1 MPRCSYERDLL
12 TNLAPGGAEYMRTI
26 IWALAAATSLVP
38 AAAVAQSNVEG
49 RVGKL
54 ESEMRAVQRK
64 VFPGGAGQYL
74 QPEITRPDAPQQAGG
89 VPATSAVADLTGR
102 VTALEQQ
109 MAGMTDQIEQNGFKV
124 RQLQDQFEAY
134 KRSTDAK
141 LAGLASTP
149 AIAAATPSTPLGDDA
164 AATGSTGR
172 PSRAPAKATATR
184 APAPTMVDDAGPET
198 ATTTASA
205 GKVAK
210 PATGDAPEDEYTY
223 GYRLWAAKQYPEAE
237 AQLKKVVATYPKH
250 RRASY
255 AQNLLGRSYLDEG
268 KPSLASMAF
277 YDNYKKMPD
286 GERAPESLYYLAQ
299 ALMKLNKPADACKV
313 YGELTDVYGT
323 KLSGQ
328 MKADV
333 EKGRTTAKC
342 K

>member
-1 MPRCSYERDLL
+1 MLL
-12 TNLAPGGAEYMRTI
+12 TNHAPGGAEIMRTI
-26 IWALAAATSLVP
+26 IWALAAATALSPV
-38 AAAVAQSNVEG
+38 AAGAQSNVEG

-89 VPATSAVADLTGR
+89 VPATSAVADLTSR

-109 MAGMTDQIEQNGFKV
+109 LAGMTDQIEQNGFKV

-134 KRSTDAK
+134 RRSTDAK

-149 AIAAATPSTPLGDDA
+149 ALATTPASTPLGDDA
-164 AATGSTGR
+164 AAVGSTGR
-172 PSRAPAKATATR
+172 PPRNGRPVAQAPASD
-184 APAPTMVDDAGPET
+184 PAVVRDA
-198 ATTTASA
+198 ATTDAAATT
-205 GKVAK
+205 VTVDK
-210 PATGDAPEDEYTY
+210 PATGDTPEDEYLY
-223 GYRLWAAKQYPEAE
+223 GYRLWAAKQYPQAE
-237 AQLKKVVATYPKH
+237 TQLKKVVATYPKH

-255 AQNLLGRSYLDEG
+255 AQNLLGRAYLDEG

-286 GERAPESLYYLAQ
+286 GERAPDSLYYLAQ
-299 ALMKLNKPADACKV
+299 SLMKLNKPADACKV
-313 YGELTDVYGT
+313 YGELTDVYGS
-323 KLSGQ
+323 KVSGQ

-333 EKGRTTAKC
+333 EKGRTAAKC

>member
-1 MPRCSYERDLL
+1 
-12 TNLAPGGAEYMRTI
+12 MRNI
-26 IWALAAATSLVP
+26 IRALAAVTVLLP
-38 AAAVAQSNVEG
+38 AAALAQSNVEG

-74 QPEITRPDAPQQAGG
+74 QPEITRPDAPQSIGG
-89 VPATSAVADLTGR
+89 TPATSAVADLTGR

-109 MAGMTDQIEQNGFKV
+109 MASMTDQIEQNGFKV
-124 RQLQDQFEAY
+124 RQLQEQFEAY

-141 LAGLASTP
+141 LKTLTTTP
-149 AIAAATPSTPLGDDA
+149 ALATTPASTPLGEDE
-164 AATGSTGR
+164 AATGATARPTRTPVKAPTVAKPAPVTGTADDEA
-172 PSRAPAKATATR
+172 APA
-184 APAPTMVDDAGPET
+184 
-198 ATTTASA
+198 TTAR
-205 GKVAK
+205 VDK
-210 PATGDAPEDEYTY
+210 PATGDAPEDEYLY
-223 GYRLWAAKQYPEAE
+223 GYRLWTAKQYPQAE

-286 GERAPESLYYLAQ
+286 GERAPDSLYYLAQ
-299 ALMKLNKPADACKV
+299 SLMKLNKPADACKV

-323 KLSGQ
+323 KISAQ

-333 EKGRTTAKC
+333 EKGRTAAKC

>member
-1 MPRCSYERDLL
+1 
-12 TNLAPGGAEYMRTI
+12 MRTFVR
-26 IWALAAATSLVP
+26 ALAAP
-38 AAAVAQSNVEG
+38 ALIGVTAVLLPTAGFAQSAVEG

-74 QPEITRPDAPQQAGG
+74 QPEITRPDVPQAAGG

-109 MAGMTDQIEQNGFKV
+109 MASMTDQIEQNGYKV
-124 RQLQDQFEAY
+124 RQLQEAFDAY
-134 KRSTDAK
+134 RRSTDAK
-141 LAGLASTP
+141 LAGLASAPALATTP
-149 AIAAATPSTPLGDDA
+149 ASTPLGEDVAAAGATTRPGRTPRTPPADPAVVRDVEPATTSAA
-164 AATGSTGR
+164 AATG
-172 PSRAPAKATATR
+172 
-184 APAPTMVDDAGPET
+184 VE
-198 ATTTASA
+198 
-205 GKVAK
+205 K
-210 PATGDAPEDEYTY
+210 PATGDTPEDEYLY
-223 GYRLWAAKQYPEAE
+223 GYRLWAAKQYPQAE
-237 AQLKKVVATYPKH
+237 AQLKKMVAAYPKH

-255 AQNLLGRSYLDEG
+255 AQNLLGRAYLDEG

-286 GERAPESLYYLAQ
+286 GERAPDSLYYLAQ
-299 ALMKLNKPADACKV
+299 SLMKLNKPADACKV

-323 KLSGQ
+323 KVSAQ

-333 EKGRTTAKC
+333 EKGRTAAKC